1 MMAWDPLDHHNRIA
15 VRTLALASRLK
26 TVMRRVSFLAVFL
39 AAAVLA
45 LGSVQLGT
53 SAQTGTPPA
62 AGQGFVGAWRLTSE
76 TPAGASQ
83 GLLTLMADGTVVFSG
98 RPVAPT
104 GGDPPVAF
112 IGTGHGAWEQTGP
125 TTAAASFVVFITD
138 GEGNFLWVVTDSVEM
153 TLDPDGT
160 SWSGLY
166 SSTTADPSGNVLFI
180 APGTAEATRIVVQ
193 PLATPV
199 ATPAP

>member
-1 MMAWDPLDHHNRIA
+1 M
-15 VRTLALASRLK
+15 SR
-26 TVMRRVSFLAVFL
+26 VQFL
-39 AAAVLA
+39 AALLAVA
-45 LGSVQLGT
+45 VAATFVLGSAQLRTG
-53 SAQTGTPPA
+53 AQDATPA
-62 AGQGFVGAWRLTSE
+62 AAGGGFVGAWRLTSE
-76 TPAGASQ
+76 TPSGASQ
-83 GLLTLMADGTVVFSG
+83 GLITLTADGTVIFSG

-104 GGDPPVAF
+104 GGEPPVAF
-112 IGTGHGAWEQTGP
+112 ISTGHGAWEQTSP

-160 SWSGLY
+160 SWSGPY
-166 SSTTADPSGNVLFI
+166 SSTTADPSGNVLFVS
-180 APGTAEATRIVVQ
+180 PGTAEATRIMVQ

>member
-1 MMAWDPLDHHNRIA
+1 
-15 VRTLALASRLK
+15 
-26 TVMRRVSFLAVFL
+26 MRRVPFLTALL
-39 AAAVLA
+39 AIAIITAALA
-45 LGSVQLGT
+45 LGPAPLRTGA
-53 SAQTGTPPA
+53 AQTGTPPA
-62 AGQGFVGAWRLTSE
+62 AGQGFIGSWRLTSE
-76 TPAGASQ
+76 NPSGASE

-104 GGDPPVAF
+104 GGEPPVVF

-125 TTAAASFVVFITD
+125 TTAAASFSVFITD

-160 SWSGLY
+160 SWSGPY
-166 SSTTADPSGNVLFI
+166 SSTTADPGGNVLFI
-180 APGTAEATRIVVQ
+180 SPGMAEATRIMVQ
-193 PLATPV
+193 PLATPA